1 MAEQGT
7 IISGDN
13 AGGLIKAATPSPV
26 TYDASAVKS
35 GRMPQKHDTV
45 CFERAKPTDTVAT
58 DVRVG
63 TCAVANLAQTLQHT
77 FHENAGDLTLGHA
90 AHAEIDRLANQRAVR
105 VLKPIPGA
113 DALPEELLA
122 ARVALAQATMFLLAV
137 EVRMLEGD
145 ISAETLR
152 AVLRQQRPTLPR

>member
-35 GRMPQKHDTV
+35 GRMPQKHDMV
-45 CFERAKPTDTVAT
+45 CFERVTPTDTVAT

-63 TCAVANLAQTLQHT
+63 TCAAANLAQTLQHT
-77 FHENAGDLTLGHA
+77 FHENAGDLALGHA
-90 AHAEIDRLANQRAVR
+90 ARAEIDRLANQRAVR
-105 VLKPIPGA
+105 VLGRI
-113 DALPEELLA
+113 DIQRSQIMVA
-122 ARVALAQATMFLLAV
+122 ARWTKPVKWTA
-137 EVRMLEGD
+137 RR
-145 ISAETLR
+145 S
-152 AVLRQQRPTLPR
+152 

>member
-35 GRMPQKHDTV
+35 GRMPQKHDMV

-63 TCAVANLAQTLQHT
+63 TCAAANLAQTLQHT
-77 FHENAGDLTLGHA
+77 FHENAGDLALGHA
-90 AHAEIDRLANQRAVR
+90 ARAEIDRLANQRAVR

-113 DALPEELLA
+113 DAVPEELLA
-122 ARVALAQATMFLLAV
+122 ARVALAQATMLLLAV
-137 EVRMLEGD
+137 EVRMLEDD

-152 AVLRQQRPTLPR
+152 AVLRRQRPTLPR